1 MVVEC
6 ARMPPPTQT
15 LSWTDADRLA
25 GELVERIRREHG
37 RIDLPLWPIPRGG
50 VFVAALLAPRGLTL
64 VGEPHEAALA
74 IDDIIDSGA
83 TAARV
88 EREHGLRT
96 LALLDRHAIPEDEY
110 AWVVFPWEA
119 ATGGY
124 AADAEAV
131 VTRMIELVGD
141 DAARDGL
148 RDTPRR
154 VVASWREQFAGYG
167 TAAAGIDA
175 LLRAGPDPGDA
186 PADAVAPLAVVRGIP
201 FHSTCERHLQP
212 FPGTVDVAYAPAA
225 PALGADAIAR
235 VVDLLARRL
244 TLRERLAREI
254 AEALRRAPGV
264 AAAGARVTA
273 THHCMLVRGEPT
285 ENATL
290 VSSAVAADP
299 ARVRD
304 GELEALRTAVACAL
318 DRP

>member
-1 MVVEC
+1 
-6 ARMPPPTQT
+6 MPPPTQT
-15 LSWTDADRLA
+15 LTWTDADRLA
-25 GELVERIRREHG
+25 GELVERIRREYG

-64 VGEPHEAALA
+64 VGQPHEAALA
-74 IDDIIDSGA
+74 IDDIVDSGA

-96 LALLDRHAIPEDEY
+96 FALLDRHAIPAEEY

-167 TAAAGIDA
+167 IAAAGIDV
-175 LLRAGPDPGDA
+175 LLGAGPAPAAA
-186 PADAVAPLAVVRGIP
+186 PADAAAPLAVVRGIP
-201 FHSTCERHLQP
+201 FHATCERHLQP
-212 FPGTVDVAYAPAA
+212 FPGTVDVAYASAA
-225 PALGADAIAR
+225 PALAADAIAR
-235 VVDLLARRL
+235 AVDALARRL

-254 AEALRRAPGV
+254 AGALCRAPGV

-273 THHCMLVRGEPT
+273 THHCMLVRGERADS
-285 ENATL
+285 ATL
-290 VSSAVAADP
+290 VSSAVEADR

-304 GELEALRTAVACAL
+304 DDLEALRAAVACAL
-318 DRP
+318 ERR

>member
-15 LSWTDADRLA
+15 LTWTDADRLA

-88 EREHGLRT
+88 ERDHGLRT
-96 LALLDRHAIPEDEY
+96 LALLDRHAIPAEEY

-154 VVASWREQFAGYG
+154 VVSGWRDQFAGYG
-167 TAAAGIDA
+167 AGATAIDA
-175 LLRAGPDPGDA
+175 LLARSLPGEGMADPA
-186 PADAVAPLAVVRGIP
+186 APLIAIAGIP
-201 FHSTCERHLQP
+201 FHATCERHLQP
-212 FPGTVDVAYAPAA
+212 FPGLIDVVYAPAG
-225 PALGADAIAR
+225 PALDEDAVAH
-235 VVDLLARRL
+235 VVDALSRRL

-254 AEALRRAPGV
+254 AEALCRAPAV

-273 THHCMLVRGEPT
+273 MHHCMLVRGEPA
-285 ENATL
+285 ESATL
-290 VSSAVAADP
+290 ASSAVAADP

-304 GELEALRTAVACAL
+304 GQLEALRTAVACAL
-318 DRP
+318 ERR

>member
-1 MVVEC
+1 
-6 ARMPPPTQT
+6 MPPPTQT
-15 LSWTDADRLA
+15 LTWTDADRLA

-96 LALLDRHAIPEDEY
+96 LALLDRHAIPAEEY

-154 VVASWREQFAGYG
+154 VVSGWRDQFAGYG
-167 TAAAGIDA
+167 AAATAIDA
-175 LLRAGPDPGDA
+175 LLARSLPGEGMADPAA
-186 PADAVAPLAVVRGIP
+186 PTIAIAGIP
-201 FHSTCERHLQP
+201 FHATCERHLQP
-212 FPGTVDVAYAPAA
+212 FPGLIDVVYAPAG
-225 PALGADAIAR
+225 PALAEDAVAR
-235 VVDLLARRL
+235 VVDALSRRL

-254 AEALRRAPGV
+254 AEALCRAPGV
-264 AAAGARVTA
+264 AVAGARVTA
-273 THHCMLVRGEPT
+273 MHHCMLVRGEPA
-285 ENATL
+285 ESATL
-290 VSSAVAADP
+290 ATSVVEANRE
-299 ARVRD
+299 RVRA
-304 GELEALRTAVACAL
+304 GQLEALRTAVACAL
-318 DRP
+318 ERC

>member
-1 MVVEC
+1 
-6 ARMPPPTQT
+6 MPPPTQT
-15 LSWTDADRLA
+15 LTWTDADRLA

-88 EREHGLRT
+88 QREHGLRT
-96 LALLDRHAIPEDEY
+96 LALLDRHAIPAEEY

-154 VVASWREQFAGYG
+154 VVSGWRDQFAGYG
-167 TAAAGIDA
+167 AAATAIDA
-175 LLRAGPDPGDA
+175 LLARSLPGEGIADPAA
-186 PADAVAPLAVVRGIP
+186 PPIAIAGIP
-201 FHSTCERHLQP
+201 FHATCERHLQP
-212 FPGTVDVAYAPAA
+212 FPGLIDVVYASAG
-225 PALGADAIAR
+225 PALAEDAVAR
-235 VVDLLARRL
+235 VVDALSRRL

-254 AEALRRAPGV
+254 AEALCRAPGV
-264 AAAGARVTA
+264 AVAGARVTA
-273 THHCMLVRGEPT
+273 MHHCMLVRGEPA
-285 ENATL
+285 ESATL
-290 VSSAVAADP
+290 ATSVVEANRE
-299 ARVRD
+299 RVRA
-304 GELEALRTAVACAL
+304 GQLEALRTAVACAL
-318 DRP
+318 ERC